1 MFYIYL
7 YSNSISVLYFTL
19 IQEYKLQIV
28 LRGRNFLSNYTKK
41 RSRRTTMPTFV
52 YSLFHSSL
60 SMGRPDI
67 YRCVFTHLRKREKKR
82 KNQCRKNLQRSLE
95 FLFRWKC
102 NIFLSKVKV
111 ISCRMIKGCRKRSF
125 EGPTLAFGPFM
136 VLLHLWGFRSLQKS
150 RQIRFLSLI
159 LPPLLK
165 NVANCLQKKET
176 ISLNLHS

>member
-1 MFYIYL
+1 
-7 YSNSISVLYFTL
+7 
-19 IQEYKLQIV
+19 
-28 LRGRNFLSNYTKK
+28 
-41 RSRRTTMPTFV
+41 MPTFV
-52 YSLFHSSL
+52 QPFSQLLVNGTSRHL
-60 SMGRPDI
+60 SMCLYP
-67 YRCVFTHLRKREKKR
+67 FTKEKKR

-102 NIFLSKVKV
+102 NIFLSKVEV
-111 ISCRMIKGCRKRSF
+111 ISCCMIKGCRKRSF

-176 ISLNLHS
+176 IS

>member
-1 MFYIYL
+1 
-7 YSNSISVLYFTL
+7 
-19 IQEYKLQIV
+19 
-28 LRGRNFLSNYTKK
+28 
-41 RSRRTTMPTFV
+41 MPTFV
-52 YSLFHSSL
+52 QPFSQLLVNGTSRHL
-60 SMGRPDI
+60 SMCLYP
-67 YRCVFTHLRKREKKR
+67 FTKEKKKR
-82 KNQCRKNLQRSLE
+82 KNFQRALE

-102 NIFLSKVKV
+102 NIFLPRVKV

-159 LPPLLK
+159 LLPPLLK

-176 ISLNLHS
+176 IS

>member
-52 YSLFHSSL
+52 QLFSQLLVNGTSRHL
-60 SMGRPDI
+60 SMCLYP
-67 YRCVFTHLRKREKKR
+67 FTKERKKR

-176 ISLNLHS
+176 IS

>member
-1 MFYIYL
+1 M
-7 YSNSISVLYFTL
+7 
-19 IQEYKLQIV
+19 
-28 LRGRNFLSNYTKK
+28 SNYTKK
-41 RSRRTTMPTFV
+41 RSRRCPLL

-60 SMGRPDI
+60 SMERPDI
-67 YRCVFTHLRKREKKR
+67 FRCVFTHLRKRKKKR
-82 KNQCRKNLQRSLE
+82 KNFQRSLE

-102 NIFLSKVKV
+102 NIFLPRVKV

-176 ISLNLHS
+176 ISQNLHS